1 MDETAKMLALYMG
14 PVYLMLGLSVLLYAK
29 AWKKLMDKWE
39 KDHLLLFPLTFV
51 MTILGL
57 IVIHTYNVWAWNVG
71 LLVTLI
77 GWILFAKGVLYFLL
91 PGSIL
96 KPMMKLGQNIGL
108 LYLGGIV
115 GVVIGVV
122 LSYYAYYDVAIA
134 IV

>member
-14 PVYLMLGLSVLLYAK
+14 PVYLMLGLSILLYAK

-39 KDHLLLFPLTFV
+39 KDHLLLFPLMFV

-71 LLVTLI
+71 LLVTII
-77 GWILFAKGVLYFLL
+77 GWALFAKGVLYFLL

-96 KPMMKLGQNIGL
+96 KPLMKLGQNTGL
-108 LYLGGIV
+108 LYLGGIAA
-115 GVVIGVV
+115 VVIGVV

-134 IV
+134 VV